1 MNLPL
6 VFNHHSLPFNSAE
19 DVDREIV
26 NFLKICFRAR
36 HIGFS
41 VILVD
46 ESVDRT
52 WFRLELAHGYFWK
65 DWHDQNVRDPQYRD
79 IITAFR
85 SIATQQPLFTEKDKE
100 DDLDLFDVHLLNEQN
115 CSALRAAA
123 WNESPLLS
131 FPTRSP
137 WTASPVTVIVEQLS
151 ESGELV
157 CSTEELCNLH
167 SLEQFE
173 KEKVGLQEKLAKRI
187 RSGKELL
194 EQAQQLYPCLRFC
207 GKAEEQLRNWVH
219 PTNFLEQVREAL
231 AVLNTFV
238 EYWAEGR
245 VTGYTH
251 DTLRQ
256 LGLRHEVSGE
266 SSTVKEKFRQAR
278 EFHLPSGE
286 KTLFE
291 NHIKF
296 SQGIRV
302 YFLVHSDEH
311 IVFIGYIGK
320 HLPTK
325 SDPK

>member
-1 MNLPL
+1 MSHPL
-6 VFNHHSLPFNSAE
+6 VFNHHSLPFSSPE

-26 NFLKICFRAR
+26 NFLKICLRAKL
-36 HIGFS
+36 IGFS
-41 VILVD
+41 FILAD
-46 ESVDRT
+46 ESVDGT

-65 DWHDQNVRDPQYRD
+65 DWHDQHVNEPQCRDLIRV
-79 IITAFR
+79 FR

-100 DDLDLFDVHLLNEQN
+100 NDLELFDVHLLNEQS

-123 WNESPLLS
+123 WNDSPLLS

-151 ESGELV
+151 ETGEIV
-157 CSTEELCNLH
+157 SSIEELCNLH

-173 KEKVGLQEKLAKRI
+173 KEKAGLQEKLSKRI
-187 RSGKELL
+187 CSGKELL

-207 GKAEEQLRNWVH
+207 GKAEEQLRNWAY
-219 PTNFLEQVREAL
+219 PTNFLEQIKEAL
-231 AVLNTFV
+231 SVLNTFA
-238 EYWAEGR
+238 EHWAEGR
-245 VTGYTH
+245 VAGYSH
-251 DTLRQ
+251 NTLRQ

-266 SSTVKEKFRQAR
+266 SSTVKEKFRQTR

-286 KTLFE
+286 KMLFE
-291 NHIKF
+291 DHIKF

-302 YFLVHSDEH
+302 YFLVNSDEN